1 MMQIV
6 LSPKASQTMDN
17 YFENY
22 IGSQNKNDMNQ
33 RAFHYSRIL
42 KCLSQMDSLE
52 SYVINGKNFVDI
64 DDICRVE
71 YRIENNNTEIL
82 IKDIYFNS
90 NNDIYEEVKPVLDF
104 MNRLLNPKCPLEHQA
119 NSKT

>member
-33 RAFHYSRIL
+33 RSFHYSRIL

-90 NNDIYEEVKPVLDF
+90 NNDIHEEVKPVLDF
-104 MNRLLNPKCPLEHQA
+104 MSRL
-119 NSKT
+119 

>member
-42 KCLSQMDSLE
+42 KCLSQIDCLE
-52 SYVINGKNFVDI
+52 TYIVNDKNFVDI
-64 DDICRVE
+64 DEDRKSV
-71 YRIENNNTEIL
+71 
-82 IKDIYFNS
+82 
-90 NNDIYEEVKPVLDF
+90 V
-104 MNRLLNPKCPLEHQA
+104 
-119 NSKT
+119 